1 MFSIFVILVILM
13 LTKRLRFHGHGGLR
27 FLYKNADAYRS
38 HLFVVKSI
46 ANPHRKCSRY
56 SVVVSKKVHK
66 SAVGRNR
73 IRRRVYEILRKE
85 LLPTNGVHDVA
96 IIVASGEALSAE
108 HSELVSVLRD
118 LFEQAGLI
126 Q

>member
-1 MFSIFVILVILM
+1 M
-13 LTKRLRFHGHGGLR
+13 RY
-27 FLYKNADAYRS
+27 LYKNADAYRS

-46 ANPHRKCSRY
+46 ANPRRKRSRY

-73 IRRRVYEILRKE
+73 IRRRVYEIIRHE
-85 LLPTNGVHDVA
+85 LPDIKGVHDVA
-96 IIVASGEALSAE
+96 VIVTSGEVIAAE
-108 HSELVSVLRD
+108 HLQLKTALHELFR
-118 LFEQAGLI
+118 QAGLFD

>member
-1 MFSIFVILVILM
+1 M
-13 LTKRLRFHGHGGLR
+13 LTKRLRFHGHGGMR

-38 HLFVVKSI
+38 HLFVVKAI
-46 ANPHRKCSRY
+46 ANPHRKHSRY

-73 IRRRVYEILRKE
+73 IRRRVYEIVRQE
-85 LLPTNGVHDVA
+85 FLPTIGIYDVA

-108 HSELVSVLRD
+108 HTELTSVLRD
-118 LFEQAGLI
+118 LFTQAGLI